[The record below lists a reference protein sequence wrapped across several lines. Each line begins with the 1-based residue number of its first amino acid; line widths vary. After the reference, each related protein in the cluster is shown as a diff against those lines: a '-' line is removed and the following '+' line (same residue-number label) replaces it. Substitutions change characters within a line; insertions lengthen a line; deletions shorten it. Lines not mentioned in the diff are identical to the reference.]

1 MAKALG
7 AEIMEFYDHH
17 WPQGYYHD
25 DSQIEFHD
33 QNPPPEATDDIWIL
47 EPETKYDLEQCG
59 VLISEKDG
67 EAIDFALAFNRW
79 KRTRDVA
86 ILAVHVPKAREQEI
100 RDYLKLQ
107 GCKVQ

>member
-17 WPQGYYHD
+17 WPEGYYHD

-47 EPETKYDLEQCG
+47 EPETKYDLDQCG

-67 EAIDFALAFNRW
+67 ERLISRW
-79 KRTRDVA
+79 HSIGGREPGMLRFWLFTCPRPVNKRFVTT
-86 ILAVHVPKAREQEI
+86 
-100 RDYLKLQ
+100 
-107 GCKVQ
+107 